1 MSIVDV
7 QPRVPTVPQ
16 YVVTDNWSG
25 GLLLSLPLFR
35 GSLLVCLSSLCPTE
49 GASSDAR
56 ILTSDAQNDKVDLVD
71 QVRPNTNCTNDLV
84 GDDIAIPVQSDLV
97 VAP

>member
-16 YVVTDNWSG
+16 YVVTDNWPG

-35 GSLLVCLSSLCPTE
+35 GSLLVCLSSLRPTE
-49 GASSDAR
+49 GAFSDAS
-56 ILTSDAQNDKVDLVD
+56 IPTFDAQNDEVDLVD
-71 QVRPNTNCTNDLV
+71 QVRPNTNCINDLV
-84 GDDIAIPVQSDLV
+84 VDDIVIPVQSDLV

>member
-1 MSIVDV
+1 M
-7 QPRVPTVPQ
+7 
-16 YVVTDNWSG
+16 
-25 GLLLSLPLFR
+25 LSLPLFR
-35 GSLLVCLSSLCPTE
+35 GSLLVYLSSLCPTE

-71 QVRPNTNCTNDLV
+71 NCTNDLV
-84 GDDIAIPVQSDLV
+84 VDDIAIPVQSDLV